1 MNQNSSRILGSI
13 KNPLTLIAL
22 FVLLIEAIV
31 ALTMTSSVI
40 TESQRWWFVGFC
52 TLFPVVVFLVFACIV
67 IWKPTHLY
75 NPKEFKD
82 EKHLFLSHLC
92 SKHEKEIDEAVLLWP
107 EERDELRQ
115 LLDERIQQAKQIAL
129 EGLSVEKDIKFDR
142 DHKSK
147 CYPFIFDAVGKKKDQ
162 VFRVAVKYSPTSMFE
177 SRVVDNLDSFF
188 RVSNDGATNI
198 VAIVSDYTLNPGIQ
212 EEYKEAINNNRH
224 SAEVVFYSLYKDEE
238 N

>member
-52 TLFPVVVFLVFACIV
+52 TIFPVVVFLVFACIV

-75 NPKEFKD
+75 NPKEFDD
-82 EKHLFLSHLC
+82 ETLLLREQGR
-92 SKHEKEIDEAVLLWP
+92 KHEKEIDEAVLLWP
-107 EERDELRQ
+107 EERVELRQ
-115 LLDERIQQAKQIAL
+115 LLDERIRSAKQIAL

-142 DHKSK
+142 EHRSK

-162 VFRVAVKYSPTSMFE
+162 VFRVAVKYSPTSKFE

-198 VAIVSDYTLNPGIQ
+198 VAIVSDYPLDPGIQ
-212 EEYKEAINNNRH
+212 EQYKEAINNDRH
-224 SAEVVFYSLYKDEE
+224 PAEVVFYSLYKDEE

>member
-1 MNQNSSRILGSI
+1 
-13 KNPLTLIAL
+13 
-22 FVLLIEAIV
+22 
-31 ALTMTSSVI
+31 
-40 TESQRWWFVGFC
+40 
-52 TLFPVVVFLVFACIV
+52 
-67 IWKPTHLY
+67 
-75 NPKEFKD
+75 
-82 EKHLFLSHLC
+82 
-92 SKHEKEIDEAVLLWP
+92 
-107 EERDELRQ
+107 
-115 LLDERIQQAKQIAL
+115 LLDERIRRAKQIAL

-212 EEYKEAINNNRH
+212 EDYKEAINNDRH
-224 SAEVVFYSLYKDEE
+224 SAEVVFYSLYQDEE